1 MGINNYFMKYIKITY
16 ICRRRNEMNKTIK
29 NLKNNIYT
37 YNNYCCDNIIYHTNE
52 QDEINNSR
60 NCYNVNID
68 KNVEEIINLISPV
81 NLYCDQN
88 KNKNKKY
95 MLKYKINELIGVRGK
110 REQYRYTYLKSP
122 FKYKYAL
129 RHYVF
134 EKYKYNF
141 YFFNITHF
149 NINIIFNI
157 ILSSMTNE
165 TSVKCNI
172 NWFYPGEYLFHSE
185 FLRNCFKNVIEE
197 MDKKVGNSD
206 IIENTLGRKI
216 EKQLKEIY
224 KNGESNGAGNGEAN
238 DDDNNSVPCYSR
250 INLSLNKYN
259 IQDLLPIFFQNKSFS
274 ENYKKLILLEER
286 SLKQT
291 KNKIRKKN
299 VHWFLNKNSNA

>member
-1 MGINNYFMKYIKITY
+1 
-16 ICRRRNEMNKTIK
+16 
-29 NLKNNIYT
+29 
-37 YNNYCCDNIIYHTNE
+37 
-52 QDEINNSR
+52 
-60 NCYNVNID
+60 
-68 KNVEEIINLISPV
+68 
-81 NLYCDQN
+81 
-88 KNKNKKY
+88 
-95 MLKYKINELIGVRGK
+95 
-110 REQYRYTYLKSP
+110 
-122 FKYKYAL
+122 
-129 RHYVF
+129 
-134 EKYKYNF
+134 
-141 YFFNITHF
+141 
-149 NINIIFNI
+149 
-157 ILSSMTNE
+157 MTNE